1 MSVYVDTSAFLAV
14 LDADDENHET
24 AKKIWTDLLE
34 SREGIVCNS
43 YVLVET
49 YALMQHRLGM
59 AAVSAFHEDVFP
71 VLQLEWIDDSLHQQ
85 AANALLTA
93 NRRNLSLV
101 DCASF
106 TTMRRLG
113 IKKTFAFDKHFS
125 EQGFTCLPSV

>member
-1 MSVYVDTSAFLAV
+1 MSVYVDTSSFLAV

-59 AAVSAFHEDVFP
+59 AAVRAFHEDVFP
-71 VLQLEWIDDSLHQQ
+71 VLRLEWIDDSLHQQ

-113 IKKTFAFDKHFS
+113 IKKAFAFDKHFS
-125 EQGFTCLPSV
+125 DLGFTCQPSV

>member
-59 AAVSAFHEDVFP
+59 AAVKAFHEDVFP
-71 VLQLEWIDDSLHQQ
+71 VLRLEWIDESLHQQ

-113 IKKTFAFDKHFS
+113 IKKAFAFDKHFS
-125 EQGFTCLPSV
+125 EQGFTCPPPV